1 MVPGGG
7 GGLGE
12 IVKVFKP
19 HLKLG
24 LVQEGLKKIAEK
36 FASLDHVGPRD
47 VADFD
52 ETLDDETRAI
62 SQRDA
67 HEKVN
72 YLLQKL
78 GII

>member
-1 MVPGGG
+1 MYLSDVLAVGAGA
-7 GGLGE
+7 LVVDE
-12 IVKVFKP
+12 M
-19 HLKLG
+19 G

-52 ETLDDETRAI
+52 ETRDDEARAI

-67 HEKVN
+67 HEKVSF
-72 YLLQKL
+72 LLQEL